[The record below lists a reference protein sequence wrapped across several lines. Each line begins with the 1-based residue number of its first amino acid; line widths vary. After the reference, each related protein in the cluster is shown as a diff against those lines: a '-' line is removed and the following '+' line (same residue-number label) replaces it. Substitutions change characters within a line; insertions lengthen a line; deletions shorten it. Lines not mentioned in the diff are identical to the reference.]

1 MDPKNNDSR
10 NRNNTPNDGKQPR
23 SRIWVTLLFTLIIVL
38 IIGFISKAIVGSNY
52 KEVTFSDFLDAKDSG
67 INYKYNPGR
76 GDVFSPLPVGR
87 LVRVAVL
94 LLHL

>member
-1 MDPKNNDSR
+1 MASAQYMLVPSMIIDSKR
-10 NRNNTPNDGKQPR
+10 C
-23 SRIWVTLLFTLIIVL
+23 
-38 IIGFISKAIVGSNY
+38 
-52 KEVTFSDFLDAKDSG
+52 FLDAKDSG
-67 INYKYNPGR
+67 RNYKDNPGR